1 MLIEIRTYLLKEDAA
16 ATFDKVMVEDAIP
29 MIRAYGMDVVAY
41 GQSDH
46 ERETRYLIRA
56 YKGRAHLDEQQAEFY
71 ASQAWRNGPRPALI
85 SCIDTYLN
93 TLLRLSPESVEQLR
107 SN

>member
-1 MLIEIRTYLLKEDAA
+1 MLIEIRTYLLKDGTAA
-16 ATFDKVMVEDAIP
+16 AFDKVMVEDAIP

-56 YKGRAHLDEQQAEFY
+56 YKDRAHLDEQQAGFY
-71 ASQAWRNGPRPALI
+71 ASQTWRNGPRPSLI

-93 TLLRLSPESVEQLR
+93 TLLQLSPEGVEQLR
-107 SN
+107 LN